1 MHLCAGM
8 PCPPARTADEMPPL
22 HDVDAEVSIA
32 PAKPKR
38 GRKAAVGEDA
48 EAELSGVVEKPKR
61 TRKKKAD
68 AADGDEA
75 GPPKKPRASK
85 TKKPE
90 KEIKLLPPIEESAL
104 FQEGVRQ
111 SVPEASADAAID
123 ELREAAP
130 NAQRVGLERYRERFH
145 AAAER
150 LLARFSPV
158 QLKRYLNGNGIDPSY
173 WSRAPKPR
181 LAVLVLEKVWHWASL
196 EALEKELRE
205 NTELVS
211 RGACLECAFHGFW
224 LTMVPQSSL

>member
-1 MHLCAGM
+1 
-8 PCPPARTADEMPPL
+8 MPPL
-22 HDVDAEVSIA
+22 HDLDAEVSLA
-32 PAKPKR
+32 PAKTKR
-38 GRKAAVGEDA
+38 GRKAVVDVDA
-48 EAELSGVVEKPKR
+48 EAELSDVVEKPKR
-61 TRKKKAD
+61 TRKKAD
-68 AADGDEA
+68 AADGA
-75 GPPKKPRASK
+75 TPKKPRASK

-90 KEIKLLPPIEESAL
+90 KEIKLLPPIEDSAL
-104 FQEGVRQ
+104 YQEGVRQ

-130 NAQRVGLERYRERFH
+130 NAQRAGLERYRERFH

-173 WSRAPKPR
+173 WSRAAKPR

-196 EALEKELRE
+196 ETLEKELRE
-205 NTELVS
+205 NTELVT
-211 RGACLECAFHGFW
+211 RGARLACASLGFW